1 MEDNN
6 KKKLINETVT
16 GRRLTPRRALRYV
29 LVAGICGVAFGC
41 GIFLT
46 QTLTA
51 HVNASSD
58 KQHQEQTESQ
68 TAGSDVGD
76 NNGISETET
85 SVSESEPG
93 SSISDNGT
101 ENESGGSSE
110 NGSDT
115 SAAISSEDLNRELLS
130 IRTKAAESVKDC
142 LVTVNVTA
150 QTNTWFDSEMEST

>member
-29 LVAGICGVAFGC
+29 FIAGICGAAFGC

-46 QTLTA
+46 QSLTA

-58 KQHQEQTESQ
+58 KQHQEQTESP
-68 TAGSDVGD
+68 TAGNDVGD

-93 SSISDNGT
+93 NSISDNGKPKAEVRLKT
-101 ENESGGSSE
+101 
-110 NGSDT
+110 
-115 SAAISSEDLNRELLS
+115 APILRQQYPRKIL
-130 IRTKAAESVKDC
+130 TKSFC
-142 LVTVNVTA
+142 R
-150 QTNTWFDSEMEST
+150 